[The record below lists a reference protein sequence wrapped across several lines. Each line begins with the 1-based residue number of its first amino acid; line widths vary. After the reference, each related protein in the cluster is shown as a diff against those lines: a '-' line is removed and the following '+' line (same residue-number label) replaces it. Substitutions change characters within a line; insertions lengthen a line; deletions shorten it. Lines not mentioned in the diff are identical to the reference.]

1 MSTMDQSEQ
10 SQLSNGVPTEDGQQT
25 DTRTA
30 WLIRAGRNGERYDYN
45 IEHGLAGLGWGQIPD
60 LRSYSSRHDLVAALR
75 LGSPDASGG
84 TISNHAGQLWRLR
97 TELRVDDLVVMPR
110 KGRPQIALGTV
121 TREYWYDDDDPDLD
135 WRHVVSVDWKRTG
148 VPRAAVKQDLLH
160 SLGAQMTI
168 CAITR
173 HDGAWRLQ
181 QLLETGRDP
190 GARVDD
196 ATGSDKEGLSPPSQ
210 EDEHEKHV
218 SDLLT
223 LVEQFRIESSYPTEA
238 HEQQGRLRAESADK
252 LAPENE
258 PSRICG
264 ERGG

>member
-25 DTRTA
+25 DTPTA
-30 WLIRAGRNGERYDYN
+30 WLIRAGRNSERYDYN
-45 IEHGLAGLGWGQIPD
+45 IEHGLVGLGWSQIPD
-60 LRSYSSRHDLVAALR
+60 LRSFSSRDDLEAALR

-97 TELRVDDLVVMPR
+97 TEVRVDDLVVMPR
-110 KGRPQIALGTV
+110 KGAPHIALGTV
-121 TREYWYDDDDPDLD
+121 TREYWYDDDDPEPD
-135 WRHVVSVDWKRTG
+135 WRHFVSVDWKRTG

-196 ATGSDKEGLSPPSQ
+196 ATGSHKEGLSPPSQ
-210 EDEHEKHV
+210 EEEHEKQV

-223 LVEQFRIESSYPTEA
+223 LVE
-238 HEQQGRLRAESADK
+238 
-252 LAPENE
+252 
-258 PSRICG
+258 
-264 ERGG
+264 